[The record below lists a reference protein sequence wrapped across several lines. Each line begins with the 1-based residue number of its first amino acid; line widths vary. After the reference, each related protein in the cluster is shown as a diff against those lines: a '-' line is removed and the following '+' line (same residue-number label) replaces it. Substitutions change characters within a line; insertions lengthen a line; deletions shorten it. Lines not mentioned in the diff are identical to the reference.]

1 MMLPSMYIIT
11 FDILYVGRQLQI
23 FLLIRRVTNVDD
35 DDDDDEGKRNESF
48 DEEQGNTPIKSW
60 RMKEI
65 LERGNFYSSSG
76 TTFQILLT

>member
-1 MMLPSMYIIT
+1 M
-11 FDILYVGRQLQI
+11 
-23 FLLIRRVTNVDD
+23 DD
-35 DDDDDEGKRNESF
+35 EDKEGKRNESF
-48 DEEQGNTPIKSW
+48 DEEQCNTPIKSW